1 MTVLPGPGQ
10 QLMQAAMPN
19 GTVQRFLFT
28 PLSTSASAASSSS
41 STTNATAAGRRTEAM
56 LAAVFADRT
65 GWARCSAPSRHS
77 SSAVSLC
84 F

>member
-28 PLSTSASAASSSS
+28 PLSTSATAASSSS
-41 STTNATAAGRRTEAM
+41 NSSSTTTNATAAGRCAEAT
-56 LAAVFADRT
+56 LVAGFADRT
-65 GWARCSAPSRHS
+65 GHRALPPASIT
-77 SSAVSLC
+77 AV
-84 F
+84 

>member
-28 PLSTSASAASSSS
+28 PLSTSATAASSST
-41 STTNATAAGRRTEAM
+41 TTNATAAGRCAEAT
-56 LAAVFADRT
+56 LVAGFADRT
-65 GWARCSAPSRHS
+65 GHRALPPASIT
-77 SSAVSLC
+77 AV
-84 F
+84 